1 MEITIY
7 SHPDGDGRI
16 AYEYE
21 YGTLVVSNDFEGTIT
36 EVVIGAAGLRVLGEK
51 LIALAKLFEGGV

>member
-16 AYEYE
+16 AYE